1 MFSLFDLYKLNIKTL
16 DITIQGIKFTSR
28 EIDILA
34 CLISGRGRKKIASL
48 LYISEKTV
56 ETHTR
61 NIMRKLECYSQ
72 DHIRDV
78 IEKSQTFSTLKS
90 HYIELLKAYSFSQLT
105 SKISFALKDNK
116 DILIL
121 YKDVEAYKTFIKTL
135 MDFFEK
141 ITFDI
146 SLLSLDLLSSIKTE
160 QKLSQSSSVLY
171 ISPCL
176 LEEKFYENQKV
187 EHDIYYIFNKIKKD
201 SSCFIC
207 IVPNFFQVKELYK
220 DQITY
225 LKCQNSLDIYDLFF
239 TIIKKLDPHH
249 EIEKLESLFKEE
261 YSCFYEKDAVDQNPQ
276 TLSPF
281 VYKKTKKS
289 FNEISESIGFLKKIL
304 TYFLNKKVILS
315 FFFVSTFLI
324 FTSYKYND
332 LLDELTQ
339 KNTILSN
346 ITFSPSEL
354 NTHINRWNLI
364 RKIEKH
370 FTNPT
375 SLQIVILT
383 GLSGIG
389 KTTLAR
395 KYATQHPKNL
405 TWEINGTTQESVM
418 QSYETLLFHLISHG
432 ADKKKFENIQKLK
445 DREQR
450 KEQLIIL
457 LKKMLRQQSSW
468 FFIIDNV
475 EKFSDIQK
483 YIPYP
488 DSGWGQ
494 GQVLITTKNSHIIN
508 THIFSV
514 IPIPPLTQEEKEKL
528 FTKIMYTKNDLSNN
542 LQRKKVQNFLKRLPS
557 YPLDILHAA
566 YYIKSTLISFDKYIQ
581 YLTDYSEN
589 FNKAQKKIVEGLN
602 KNQNTRYTII
612 SLIRDKIVQMHPDY
626 HSLLILISLLDSE
639 KIDRD
644 MLNFFKDE
652 TIVDTFLQ
660 ALQKYSLI
668 HMSSHNKKELKTFSL
683 HRDIQ
688 YILFKLLDLQIH
700 SESLKDNEKKLID
713 YVSQFKKNQ
722 YSDTSKY
729 LSDVQTLTVH
739 LTSFLKKMPLSLSS
753 HGILQGHTG
762 DLYRLIGNFSKAEDL
777 CHQAHQIILDHY
789 GSNSTEEAWILG
801 IMGNTY
807 KDMGDYIK
815 AENYLERSL
824 QMYKKSQELAGI
836 AEISMYLASIC
847 TYKGENSKAISLL
860 NTSLTIYK
868 KKDAQI
874 NHQLQIGWILSTLGS
889 AYLFQGHYSL
899 AEKTLKESIVHH
911 KAEGSCMDEAWAM
924 IHLAFVYRELESY
937 EKAKKLL
944 QENLKLYC
952 KTYGEK
958 DYRTGWVMMHLGDVD
973 RLLGNHKKAEALCL
987 DSYSIFEKLYGS
999 HHIQAAWP
1007 LFYLGKIY
1015 KDSKRYTQALTAL
1028 KKTLEIFKNHY
1039 GENHEIIGSLFHA
1052 LGETYDLKEDYDL
1065 AQIFYEKAI
1074 KIHEKD
1080 PHPSHYKFFLSLGEF
1095 YLKRKSLQINN
1106 ISQQKQRE
1114 KALAYFKYAYKMVQ
1128 ASYPK
1133 DSILVKKIEKK
1144 LKTLLLT

>member
-1 MFSLFDLYKLNIKTL
+1 
-16 DITIQGIKFTSR
+16 
-28 EIDILA
+28 
-34 CLISGRGRKKIASL
+34 
-48 LYISEKTV
+48 
-56 ETHTR
+56 
-61 NIMRKLECYSQ
+61 
-72 DHIRDV
+72 V

-432 ADKKKFENIQKLK
+432 A
-445 DREQR
+445 
-450 KEQLIIL
+450 
-457 LKKMLRQQSSW
+457 
-468 FFIIDNV
+468 
-475 EKFSDIQK
+475 
-483 YIPYP
+483 
-488 DSGWGQ
+488 
-494 GQVLITTKNSHIIN
+494 
-508 THIFSV
+508 
-514 IPIPPLTQEEKEKL
+514 
-528 FTKIMYTKNDLSNN
+528 
-542 LQRKKVQNFLKRLPS
+542 
-557 YPLDILHAA
+557 
-566 YYIKSTLISFDKYIQ
+566 
-581 YLTDYSEN
+581 
-589 FNKAQKKIVEGLN
+589 
-602 KNQNTRYTII
+602 
-612 SLIRDKIVQMHPDY
+612 
-626 HSLLILISLLDSE
+626 
-639 KIDRD
+639 
-644 MLNFFKDE
+644 
-652 TIVDTFLQ
+652 
-660 ALQKYSLI
+660 
-668 HMSSHNKKELKTFSL
+668 
-683 HRDIQ
+683 
-688 YILFKLLDLQIH
+688 
-700 SESLKDNEKKLID
+700 
-713 YVSQFKKNQ
+713 
-722 YSDTSKY
+722 
-729 LSDVQTLTVH
+729 
-739 LTSFLKKMPLSLSS
+739 
-753 HGILQGHTG
+753 
-762 DLYRLIGNFSKAEDL
+762 
-777 CHQAHQIILDHY
+777 
-789 GSNSTEEAWILG
+789 
-801 IMGNTY
+801 
-807 KDMGDYIK
+807 
-815 AENYLERSL
+815 
-824 QMYKKSQELAGI
+824 
-836 AEISMYLASIC
+836 
-847 TYKGENSKAISLL
+847 
-860 NTSLTIYK
+860 
-868 KKDAQI
+868 
-874 NHQLQIGWILSTLGS
+874 
-889 AYLFQGHYSL
+889 
-899 AEKTLKESIVHH
+899 
-911 KAEGSCMDEAWAM
+911 
-924 IHLAFVYRELESY
+924 
-937 EKAKKLL
+937 
-944 QENLKLYC
+944 
-952 KTYGEK
+952 
-958 DYRTGWVMMHLGDVD
+958 
-973 RLLGNHKKAEALCL
+973 
-987 DSYSIFEKLYGS
+987 
-999 HHIQAAWP
+999 
-1007 LFYLGKIY
+1007 
-1015 KDSKRYTQALTAL
+1015 
-1028 KKTLEIFKNHY
+1028 
-1039 GENHEIIGSLFHA
+1039 
-1052 LGETYDLKEDYDL
+1052 
-1065 AQIFYEKAI
+1065 
-1074 KIHEKD
+1074 
-1080 PHPSHYKFFLSLGEF
+1080 
-1095 YLKRKSLQINN
+1095 
-1106 ISQQKQRE
+1106 
-1114 KALAYFKYAYKMVQ
+1114 
-1128 ASYPK
+1128 
-1133 DSILVKKIEKK
+1133 
-1144 LKTLLLT
+1144 